1 MKNEYTNNRIEHTG
15 TNKAYKFPFLRSL
28 YSWMV
33 YTYNVIGQ
41 AHPVNKPD
49 IANGSKSFQIRWF
62 VGNADG
68 VCQIIYFYSSSLE
81 SSFISIFL

>member
-15 TNKAYKFPFLRSL
+15 TNKTYKFPFLRSL

-41 AHPVNKPD
+41 AHPVNK
-49 IANGSKSFQIRWF
+49 
-62 VGNADG
+62 
-68 VCQIIYFYSSSLE
+68 LT
-81 SSFISIFL
+81 